1 MNNKNFYRELMGD
14 VPRQSIKSERSVSK
28 DYLENKYRQQQDL
41 YSAILSGQ
49 KYTQFDCFVAELN
62 IVPRI
67 KNVIF
72 NAPVTVVFWEDG
84 TKTVVKAHGEAFD
97 PEKGLTMAITKK
109 AFGNR
114 GKYFDTIKKWTAQYK
129 EAPDNGQ
136 K

>member
-1 MNNKNFYRELMGD
+1 MNNKE
-14 VPRQSIKSERSVSK
+14 PRRIIPNDPFDIVR
-28 DYLENKYRQQQDL
+28 NQQQEL
-41 YSAILSGQ
+41 YNAILS
-49 KYTQFDCFVAELN
+49 TQRYSHKECFMDTPNPL
-62 IVPRI
+62 PRI

-72 NAPVTVVFWEDG
+72 NEPVTVVFWEDG

-129 EAPDNGQ
+129 EAPNNG
-136 K
+136 